1 MIHRSSVPRNRP
13 NPAVEPG
20 QGRAVGTRSGAISV
34 PPTRSR
40 SYSGRAIDEPLKGRP
55 RCERFHGLV
64 RPFAPKHQQILAFQD
79 QPTTS
84 NGGGLGDRPAPRPQ
98 PCSVMRAIRCCHSSI
113 PRSGRRAGRQR
124 RGRTRA
130 LSISE
135 AGALSDSLGPIRDGT
150 ASAHRQGLTADQAYR
165 TISYDGLATLISIQL
180 CGGAGGA
187 RTRDQRI
194 TKRPLAAMPIV
205 AHHAL
210 CNNTFG
216 RQIRPAAPRRI
227 RSILGH

>member
-55 RCERFHGLV
+55 RCVERFHGLV

-113 PRSGRRAGRQR
+113 PRPGRRAGRQR
-124 RGRTRA
+124 RGRTRV

-180 CGGAGGA
+180 CGGRAGLG
-187 RTRDQRI
+187 
-194 TKRPLAAMPIV
+194 
-205 AHHAL
+205 
-210 CNNTFG
+210 
-216 RQIRPAAPRRI
+216 PATNGFTNRRI
-227 RSILGH
+227 GQCRTMLNDVARQVNC